1 MKLDKIETSKAKGKR
16 FVAIFSDPNKRVN
29 FGSLGAYTYID
40 GASKLTRE
48 NYIKRHRV
56 NEDWTKPNNAG
67 SLSRFILW
75 GDSTN
80 IKSNID
86 AFKKKF
92 SV

>member
-16 FVAIFSDPNKRVN
+16 LVAIFSNPNKTVN
-29 FGSLGAYTYID
+29 FGSLGANTYID
-40 GASKLTRE
+40 GASKITRE

-56 NEDWTKPNNAG
+56 NENWTKPDNAG